1 MMEKMQC
8 LTKIT
13 IYVIIYV
20 NEEKIRGGNCMGASS
35 YSSYSGKGS
44 TNTSRSTTASR
55 RTVREERS
63 KSPMV
68 EMLELLEEV
77 ERCRDVV
84 ASRQA
89 DLDSAKKD
97 LERAEKRVSAQINKL
112 DPETKARFRRIMG
125 GLDSQEQEQDER

>member
-1 MMEKMQC
+1 
-8 LTKIT
+8 
-13 IYVIIYV
+13 
-20 NEEKIRGGNCMGASS
+20 MGASS

>member
-1 MMEKMQC
+1 
-8 LTKIT
+8 
-13 IYVIIYV
+13 
-20 NEEKIRGGNCMGASS
+20 MGASS
-35 YSSYSGKGS
+35 YLSYSGKGS
-44 TNTSRSTTASR
+44 TNTSRSTSTSSSR
-55 RTVREERS
+55 RPVREERG

-97 LERAEKRVSAQINKL
+97 LEKAEKRVSAQINKL
-112 DPETKARFRRIMG
+112 DPETKARFRRMMG
-125 GLDSQEQEQDER
+125 GMDSQEQEQDER